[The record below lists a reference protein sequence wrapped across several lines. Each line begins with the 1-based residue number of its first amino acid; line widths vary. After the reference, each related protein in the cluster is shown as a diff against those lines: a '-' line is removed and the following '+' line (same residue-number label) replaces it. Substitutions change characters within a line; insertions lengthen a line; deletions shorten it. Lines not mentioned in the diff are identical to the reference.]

1 MKKRNCLAAA
11 ALCLLLSGCGWLDG
25 SYISVTS
32 HQTQLA
38 NEAGEVPSASTYG
51 ELVQALE
58 DIVAAGAESAAINV
72 SEYPQDMVERG
83 ANSAA
88 SHVMTYDPVAAYAVE
103 QITCELGTNLGQ
115 PALAVSVQYYHN
127 KTEIQRIRTVK
138 DTAEAE
144 RVIAQALEGFEAGIV
159 LLVENYTERDYTQMV
174 LDYALNNPQ
183 IVMETPQITEAVYG
197 KDTSRVVELVFTYQN
212 SRDALRRMLSQVTP
226 VFDSAKL
233 YVSGDDADR
242 QKYAQL
248 YAFLM
253 ERFDYKIE
261 TSLTPAYSLLRHGVG
276 DSRAFA
282 SVYAAMC
289 RSAGLECLVVTGTH
303 GGEPWSWNIV
313 MDNGIYYHV
322 DLLRSMD
329 QGGFQEFRDQEMGE
343 YVWDYSAYPACVG
356 YGGSAQLP
364 EDAPETTAAEQPEE
378 TTEKN

>member
-159 LLVENYTERDYTQMV
+159 LLVENYAERDYTQMV

-253 ERFDYKIE
+253 ERFDYKVE

-289 RSAGLECLVVTGTH
+289 RSAGLDCQVVTGTH

-313 MDNGIYYHV
+313 LDNGVYYHV
-322 DLLRSMD
+322 DLLCGME
-329 QGGFQEFRDQEMGE
+329 QGGFREFRDSEMEE

-356 YGGSAQLP
+356 YSGAAQMP
-364 EDAPETTAAEQPEE
+364 EDAPETTAPAQPEE

>member
-159 LLVENYTERDYTQMV
+159 LL
-174 LDYALNNPQ
+174 
-183 IVMETPQITEAVYG
+183 
-197 KDTSRVVELVFTYQN
+197 
-212 SRDALRRMLSQVTP
+212 
-226 VFDSAKL
+226 
-233 YVSGDDADR
+233 
-242 QKYAQL
+242 
-248 YAFLM
+248 
-253 ERFDYKIE
+253 
-261 TSLTPAYSLLRHGVG
+261 
-276 DSRAFA
+276 
-282 SVYAAMC
+282 
-289 RSAGLECLVVTGTH
+289 
-303 GGEPWSWNIV
+303 
-313 MDNGIYYHV
+313 
-322 DLLRSMD
+322 
-329 QGGFQEFRDQEMGE
+329 
-343 YVWDYSAYPACVG
+343 
-356 YGGSAQLP
+356 
-364 EDAPETTAAEQPEE
+364 
-378 TTEKN
+378 